1 MGEARFKGD
10 ESIEMEFHVIS
21 RHFMEVSKT
30 PGRKGRGG
38 DYIVLCMQIP
48 SRACSVK
55 RILGSRERSALHL
68 G

>member
-38 DYIVLCMQIP
+38 GIILCF
-48 SRACSVK
+48 ACRFHPGPVQLK
-55 RILGSRERSALHL
+55 GF
-68 G
+68 